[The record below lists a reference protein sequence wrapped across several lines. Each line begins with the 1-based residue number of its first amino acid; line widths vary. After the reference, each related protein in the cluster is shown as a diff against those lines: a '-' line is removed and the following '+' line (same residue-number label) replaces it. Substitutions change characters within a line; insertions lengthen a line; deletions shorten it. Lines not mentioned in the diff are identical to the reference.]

1 MSGGRK
7 IFRFLKFMEDLKLLY
22 AHLFRRPHAVN
33 VLKALICLTGF
44 FYHIMD
50 NLVWAVNIGVLN
62 EYLIGEI
69 RWKVSKNFFSLIRTI
84 IKLFLDCLKLK
95 SYVYYDICN
104 EQEIQTEFHQQLLNF
119 KKDCQYNI
127 IKQTL
132 ENRAKLRLKALS
144 IIHSTMRIC
153 MRTFSLKIEPFYSY
167 SHPIIIY
174 ICGVVQAS
182 ISMFKQVIKES
193 DYKSISIEGFAKKSG
208 SLEKLL
214 IEDRNE
220 REMFEENYFDN
231 YYVDFNKEISNTSD
245 KSNNFRKI
253 NIFIY

>member
-22 AHLFRRPHAVN
+22 AYLYKRPHSIN

-44 FYHIMD
+44 FYHLMD

-69 RWKVSKNFFSLIRTI
+69 RWKVSKNFFSLIRTV

-95 SYVYYDICN
+95 RYIYDDICN
-104 EQEIQTEFHQQLLNF
+104 EQEIQSEFNQQLFNF
-119 KKDCQYNI
+119 KKVCQYNI

-132 ENRAKLRLKALS
+132 ENRAKLRLKALD
-144 IIHSTMRIC
+144 IVHSTMRIC

-167 SHPIIIY
+167 SHPIIIS

-182 ISMFKQVIKES
+182 ISMFKQLTKES
-193 DYKSISIEGFAKKSG
+193 DYKSISIEGFSKKGS

-214 IEDRNE
+214 IEERNE
-220 REMFEENYFDN
+220 REIFEENYFDN
-231 YYVDFNKEISNTSD
+231 YYVDFNKDVIFYSE
-245 KSNNFRKI
+245 KYYYRKI
-253 NIFIY
+253 NRSIY